1 MTDLLDAAFLKTSKL
16 SESQQNVIAKWLLD
30 EIDSGNLWDKIFAE
44 SENLRGQSAD
54 KGLTEFE
61 EERTGLLHQF
71 LALRGILSE
80 DKDFDTE
87 MEFLDKAWD
96 SWKMKESV

>member
-1 MTDLLDAAFLKTSKL
+1 M
-16 SESQQNVIAKWLLD
+16 
-30 EIDSGNLWDKIFAE
+30 
-44 SENLRGQSAD
+44 
-54 KGLTEFE
+54 TEFE